1 MKKATTISPLKE
13 LAKQASKI
21 KINKKLNT
29 VANHAGL
36 GADQNV
42 GHFGVDLAAPRPAA
56 DVLDAFVVNRD
67 HGDLVVRRLA

>member
-29 VANHAGL
+29 VADAPFFKKKMEKGRKMLAIAGL
-36 GADQNV
+36 
-42 GHFGVDLAAPRPAA
+42 PE
-56 DVLDAFVVNRD
+56 
-67 HGDLVVRRLA
+67 